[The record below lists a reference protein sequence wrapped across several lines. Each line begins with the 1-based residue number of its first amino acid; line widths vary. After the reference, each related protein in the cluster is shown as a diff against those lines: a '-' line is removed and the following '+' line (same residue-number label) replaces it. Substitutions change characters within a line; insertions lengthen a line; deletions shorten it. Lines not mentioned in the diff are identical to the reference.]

1 MTVSF
6 GSTQLRGITNLAVL
20 APVRDGFVP
29 GFESISYVERLHRL
43 LKALNNARLY
53 TREAAPARS
62 PFADTIGR
70 FGIIHSFRYAITPRY
85 GEGASGEGPHQLS
98 LNVTFDGGWEPYM
111 RVIYR
116 DIGPLLDALFC
127 HNPDYPGSRSSSFA
141 EYSAWVRRNEL
152 SDGLFYA
159 DSAMTLGDKAYLEEL
174 ERVQRESRDPRA
186 ADRAIAGLS
195 VAAQAEVA
203 RRALQE
209 ARRDPLTA
217 AAVSLRTLKGLYR
230 LAAMFPANTRRDDL
244 VLLRFAHS
252 LLQEFRTLDGE
263 GLFLDPRLAPLQQ
276 AFRDELAWFRQ
287 PDTVPPV
294 PAPPAF
300 TPKLPQGGIVQGYAG
315 MTHGALVLMQV
326 TDAAAARR
334 WLKKLA
340 LSRDGEAPVGGVAR
354 NLACTYAGLQALG
367 VHAQWLDA
375 LPQEFADGME
385 ARAGLLGDVRG
396 NHPDNWQR
404 PLRNW
409 PPVVPPRTDQVD
421 LSTVHLVLVLR
432 LADAGTDS
440 PDLHPELAAEVQQAA
455 AAGTG
460 VAVLSVQPMRSWR
473 QPLPGPVPGGSV
485 ARGHFGFVDGLSQP
499 LPQRLVP
506 GQPRGPDAVPLGE
519 VLLGHPN
526 DRDDPRRL
534 PPPNA
539 LLDNGSFLVVRKL
552 RQRVDVL
559 DRVLD
564 QQTRQLAP
572 NSAAAHALQRPLLET
587 MMGRRQDGS
596 ALVLP
601 PGDLRNDF
609 DYQADPQG
617 RACPFQSHVRRM
629 HPRDGRPYTPRVV
642 RRGMSYGPQVRSP
655 LDLEAERGLVFMA
668 YCASIAEQFELL
680 QRWVAGGNSSGV
692 SSAQADPLLG
702 VPEPGERRTFRFVD
716 AQGEVQ
722 RVDLGDQAFVALQWG
737 LYLFAPSLKA
747 VRALDKFTAPPPV
760 PRTVAGPVGAR
771 AGTRAGTRGGAPAG
785 ASASAPAEDPE
796 IAAWRERLDAPT
808 AERADAPWRVV
819 RDVHGGA
826 QATAFGLLVGGASQ
840 VQQVLQDDG
849 RRFSVAGYGDRMT
862 QSIGAGYLG
871 VDAHV
876 ATAERQVADV
886 VNPLIEAVSEA
897 EAFMAARK
905 TAEAVLARFIQLTQ
919 ALPSEGGKVAVDL
932 LSLSENVLAA
942 LCTRWF
948 GLPEPVPPNPPTP
961 PLMVPGGRS
970 ASGAAL
976 PARCPGHLL
985 TTSRYVFSPHPND
998 TVAQQGPEQGAAVR
1012 EAFAALLRQPQPP
1025 LGRLGT
1031 AIRDALDQAAL
1042 PGAAP
1047 DLLERTLAGTM
1058 LGFPPTVHGNFV
1070 RVVGRW
1076 IDDRSLWTLQ
1086 QQLADARAAQAAPA
1100 PPPADP
1106 QAAAQARL
1114 QAALQRAQAVLGT
1127 PLLQTMARRPVPEM
1141 VWRTA
1146 APGASVGG
1154 EAPTDPARRVVV
1166 GLASAL
1172 ADGGDPM
1179 LMFGGD
1185 RRAGTPPPHACPGY
1199 AMATG
1204 VLLGVLSAL
1213 LEAGTLRPTG
1223 SAIQL
1228 TLIPPAN

>member
-1 MTVSF
+1 MTVPF

-20 APVRDGFVP
+20 APVREGFVP

-53 TREAAPARS
+53 AREAAPARS

-127 HNPDYPGSRSSSFA
+127 HNPDYPGSRNSSFA

-209 ARRDPLTA
+209 ARRDPQTA

-230 LAAMFPANTRRDDL
+230 LAAMFPANALRDDL

-263 GLFLDPRLAPLQQ
+263 GLFQDPRLAPLQQ

-287 PDTVPPV
+287 PDTAPPE

-300 TPKLPQGGIVQGYAG
+300 TPKLPQGGIVQGYTG
-315 MTHGALVLMQV
+315 MTHGALVLLQV
-326 TDAAAARR
+326 TGAAAARR
-334 WLKKLA
+334 WLKTLP
-340 LSRDGEAPVGGVAR
+340 LSRDGEAPKGGVAR
-354 NLACTYAGLQALG
+354 NLACTHAGLQALG

-404 PLRNW
+404 PLRYA
-409 PPVVPPRTDQVD
+409 PPGAPPRTDRVD

-432 LADAGTDS
+432 LADAATDS
-440 PDLHPELAAEVQQAA
+440 PDLHPVLATEVQQVAA
-455 AAGTG
+455 ASTG

-473 QPLPGPVPGGSV
+473 QPLPGPVPGASV

-506 GQPRGPDAVPLGE
+506 GQPRAPDAVPLGE

-617 RACPFQSHVRRM
+617 RVCPHQSHVRRM
-629 HPRDGRPYTPRVV
+629 HPRDGRPYMPRVV

-655 LDLEAERGLVFMA
+655 LDLGADRGLVFMA

-702 VPEPGERRTFRFVD
+702 VPEPGERRTFRYVD
-716 AQGEVQ
+716 AHGEVQ

-747 VRALDKFTAPPPV
+747 VRALDKFTAPPPAA
-760 PRTVAGPVGAR
+760 PIAARATGAR
-771 AGTRAGTRGGAPAG
+771 AGMRGGAP
-785 ASASAPAEDPE
+785 ASAPAEDPE
-796 IAAWRERLDAPT
+796 IAAWRERLDAPS
-808 AERADAPWRVV
+808 AERADAPWREV
-819 RDVHGGA
+819 RDVHGGV
-826 QATAFGLLVGGASQ
+826 QATAFGLLVGGAAQ

-862 QSIGAGYLG
+862 QSIGLGYLG
-871 VDAHV
+871 VDAYV
-876 ATAERQVADV
+876 ATAERQVARV
-886 VNPLIEAVSEA
+886 VNPLIEAVSED

-905 TAEAVLARFIQLTQ
+905 TAEAVLARFIALTA

-932 LSLSENVLAA
+932 LSLSESVLAA

-985 TTSRYVFSPHPND
+985 TTSRYVFAPHPNP
-998 TVAQQGPEQGAAVR
+998 TVAQQGQDQGAAVR
-1012 EAFAALLRQPQPP
+1012 QAFAALLQQPQPQ

-1031 AIRDALDQAAL
+1031 AIRDELAKAAL

-1076 IDDRSLWTLQ
+1076 IDDRSLWSLQ

-1100 PPPADP
+1100 PAADP
-1106 QAAAQARL
+1106 QAAEQARL
-1114 QAALQRAQAVLGT
+1114 QAALLRAQAVLAR
-1127 PLLQTMARRPVPEM
+1127 PLLHTMALRPVPEM

-1146 APGASVGG
+1146 ASEASIDGQV
-1154 EAPTDPARRVVV
+1154 PTDPARRVVV
-1166 GLASAL
+1166 GLASAI
-1172 ADGGDPM
+1172 ADGGDLM

-1185 RRAGTPPPHACPGY
+1185 RSANPRPPHACPGY

-1228 TLIPPAN
+1228 TLIPPGN

>member
-1 MTVSF
+1 MTVPF
-6 GSTQLRGITNLAVL
+6 ASTQLRGITNLAVL
-20 APVRDGFVP
+20 APVRAGFVP

-53 TREAAPARS
+53 AREAAPARS
-62 PFADTIGR
+62 PFADPIGR
-70 FGIIHSFRYAITPRY
+70 FGIIHTFRYAITPRY

-127 HNPDYPGSRSSSFA
+127 HNPDYPGSRNSSFA
-141 EYSAWVRRNEL
+141 DYSAWVRRNEL

-195 VAAQAEVA
+195 APSQAEVA

-209 ARRDPLTA
+209 ARRDPRTA

-230 LAAMFPANTRRDDL
+230 LAAMFPANALRDDL

-263 GLFLDPRLAPLQQ
+263 GLFQDPRLAPLQQ
-276 AFRDELAWFRQ
+276 AFRDELGWFRQ
-287 PDTVPPV
+287 PDTAPPV

-300 TPKLPQGGIVQGYAG
+300 TPKLPQGGIVQGHAG
-315 MTHGALVLMQV
+315 MTHGALVLLQV
-326 TDAAAARR
+326 TGAAAARR
-334 WLKKLA
+334 WLKTLP
-340 LSRDGEAPVGGVAR
+340 LSRDGEAPEAPAAREGGVAR
-354 NLACTYAGLQALG
+354 NLACTHDGLQALG
-367 VHAQWLDA
+367 VHPQWLEA

-404 PLRNW
+404 PLRYA
-409 PPVVPPRTDQVD
+409 PPGTPPRTDQVD

-432 LADAGTDS
+432 HADAANAGA
-440 PDLHPELAAEVQQAA
+440 DLHPTLAAEVQRVAEA
-455 AAGTG
+455 KNG
-460 VAVLSVQPMRSWR
+460 VAVLHVQPLRSWR
-473 QPLPGPVPGGSV
+473 EPAPGAVSGTAPGGSV
-485 ARGHFGFVDGLSQP
+485 TRGHFGFVDGLSQP

-506 GQPRGPDAVPLGE
+506 GQPRGFDDVPLGE

-552 RQRVDVL
+552 RQHVDVL

-601 PGDLRNDF
+601 PGDRRNDF

-617 RACPFQSHVRRM
+617 RACPHQSHVRRM
-629 HPRDGRPYTPRVV
+629 HPRDGRPYMPRVV
-642 RRGMSYGPQVRSP
+642 RRGMSYGPPVRSP
-655 LDLEAERGLVFMA
+655 LDLGADRGLVFMA

-692 SSAQADPLLG
+692 ASVQADPLLG
-702 VPEPGERRTFRFVD
+702 VPEPGERRTFRYAD
-716 AQGEVQ
+716 ADGEVQ
-722 RVDLGDQAFVALQWG
+722 RVDLGDQAFVTLQWG
-737 LYLFAPSLKA
+737 LYLFAPSIKA
-747 VRALDKFTAPPPV
+747 VRALDKFTAPPQA
-760 PRTVAGPVGAR
+760 PRVAAR
-771 AGTRAGTRGGAPAG
+771 AAP
-785 ASASAPAEDPE
+785 ASASPPAEDPE
-796 IAAWRERLDAPT
+796 IAAWRERLDAPS
-808 AERADAPWRVV
+808 AERADAPWREV
-819 RDVHGGA
+819 RDVHGGV
-826 QATAFGLLVGGASQ
+826 QATAFGLLVGGAAQ

-849 RRFSVAGYGDRMT
+849 RRYSVEGYGQRMA

-876 ATAERQVADV
+876 GTAERQVAAL
-886 VNPLIEAVSEA
+886 VNPLIAAVSEA
-897 EAFMAARK
+897 DAFLAARK
-905 TAEAVLARFIQLTQ
+905 TAEAVLARFIALTA

-985 TTSRYVFSPHPND
+985 TTSRYVFAPHPNP
-998 TVAQQGPEQGAAVR
+998 TVAQQGQDQGAAVR
-1012 EAFAALLRQPQPP
+1012 QAFAALLQQPQPQ

-1031 AIRDALDQAAL
+1031 AIRDALAKAAL

-1076 IDDRSLWTLQ
+1076 IDERSLWTLQ
-1086 QQLADARAAQAAPA
+1086 QQLADARAAQPA
-1100 PPPADP
+1100 PTPAP
-1106 QAAAQARL
+1106 VGMQAAEQARL
-1114 QAALQRAQAVLGT
+1114 QAALQRAQAVLRA
-1127 PLLQTMARRPVPEM
+1127 PLLQTMALRPVPEM

-1146 APGASVGG
+1146 RPEASVDGV
-1154 EAPTDPARRVVV
+1154 APTDPARRVVV

-1185 RRAGTPPPHACPGY
+1185 RSAQQAPPHACPGY
-1199 AMATG
+1199 AMAMG